1 MIVNVSVGSFSAR
14 MEGMDEDRDRLVLVY
29 ASPSVTEGHVA
40 KGRLEAEGIP
50 VFMKSAD
57 DGPYPIG
64 GARLWVPEGFEIQAK
79 IVLDEATAEDA

>member
-1 MIVNVSVGSFSAR
+1 MR
-14 MEGMDEDRDRLVLVY
+14 DDRDRLVLVY
-29 ASPSVTEGHVA
+29 SAPSAAEGHLA

-64 GARLWVPEGFEIQAK
+64 GARLWVPRGFEIQAR
-79 IVLDEATAEDA
+79 IVLDEVSLDETSSSDETSFS